1 MEFVDGR
8 VADAD
13 EDGEWGGKG
22 GDDIDDVKL
31 TLKLNYSNFS
41 NWNDRFPPQPFAQRF
56 GVRKSNFLSAYRSLR
71 YNSMPQYQSEF
82 ILDLKAHS
90 RYRIGRFEGYH
101 MRNYPLQLFY
111 WYWEKSFR
119 PICMRGE
126 AAFDVEFAY
135 LHFEKRKLQRPSF
148 DPLSAEG
155 FLITPDGFFPY
166 HKEDLTLE
174 DFLKYD
180 RSQASS
186 SDRRIH

>member
-1 MEFVDGR
+1 MCGQRLKQTDAGPVPCPKARSSTPQHTGPARSTPGAEEVEFVDGR

-13 EDGEWGGKG
+13 EDGEGGGKG

-41 NWNDRFPPQPFAQRF
+41 NWNDRFPPQPFAQHF

-71 YNSMPQYQSEF
+71 YHSIPQYQSEF

-111 WYWEKSFR
+111 WYWGKIFQSYMHEGGGGFR
-119 PICMRGE
+119 CGIC
-126 AAFDVEFAY
+126 
-135 LHFEKRKLQRPSF
+135 
-148 DPLSAEG
+148 LSP
-155 FLITPDGFFPY
+155 F
-166 HKEDLTLE
+166 
-174 DFLKYD
+174 
-180 RSQASS
+180 
-186 SDRRIH
+186 

>member
-1 MEFVDGR
+1 MSSEVPHLRDEGGSSASLPRLSVAGPLAPRSVGQRSEEVEFVDDR

-13 EDGEWGGKG
+13 EDGEGGGKG

-41 NWNDRFPPQPFAQRF
+41 NWNDRFPPQPFAQHF

-71 YNSMPQYQSEF
+71 YHSIPQYQSEF

-111 WYWEKSFR
+111 WYWGKIFQAYMHEGGGGFR
-119 PICMRGE
+119 CGIC
-126 AAFDVEFAY
+126 
-135 LHFEKRKLQRPSF
+135 
-148 DPLSAEG
+148 LSP
-155 FLITPDGFFPY
+155 F
-166 HKEDLTLE
+166 
-174 DFLKYD
+174 
-180 RSQASS
+180 
-186 SDRRIH
+186 